1 MEFSQCLIF
10 ELFIYLFVYVSLM
23 KSCRSRMLL
32 GPRGRQAR
40 AELRPVR
47 LPVTSPTLPHPRSR
61 PAPSFLPSRARTLE
75 AGNGSARLPPPGQTE
90 RPLGRG
96 SARSRPPG
104 RGSGAPPA
112 GVEAHSVLP
121 SFPIH
126 PGSLGRKAPHTTST
140 HTSLLWR
147 RAPEKPSL
155 AAAFS
160 AHTHGGKTRWLAGW
174 LAGGGA
180 ASPRARGRRAGGR
193 AGGPWDPDS
202 PPCRAR

>member
-1 MEFSQCLIF
+1 MRPEHGALPFPLGQSSL
-10 ELFIYLFVYVSLM
+10 LARSLARSLARGRPWRFVHTPGRA
-23 KSCRSRMLL
+23 RSPLPG
-32 GPRGRQAR
+32 GPGSPRSERGRQAR

-96 SARSRPPG
+96 SALSRPPG

-160 AHTHGGKTRWLAGW
+160 AHTHGGKTRWLW
-174 LAGGGA
+174 SCLPKPGA
-180 ASPRARGRRAGGR
+180 P
-193 AGGPWDPDS
+193 GP
-202 PPCRAR
+202 